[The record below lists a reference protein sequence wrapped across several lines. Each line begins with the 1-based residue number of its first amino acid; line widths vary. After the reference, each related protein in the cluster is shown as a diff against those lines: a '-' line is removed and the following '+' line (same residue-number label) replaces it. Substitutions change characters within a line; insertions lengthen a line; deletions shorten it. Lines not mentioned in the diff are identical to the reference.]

1 MFESDV
7 KFADNLK
14 DSVSSRREA
23 FAEKKAL
30 TANLILGSTS
40 PSGAS
45 SRSPSTAAG
54 SSQASSRPTSTTS
67 TPRIGTPPSVA
78 SHCIVEVERCG
89 CCTID
94 DFWKIYDSFR
104 LMDKRGCG
112 SVRRCD
118 FYEASTEHVT
128 LEMRRA
134 ITRGDLHERFRS
146 SPAEL
151 KLEELL
157 HRIWPNAT
165 DDDRKKMVNWT
176 KLRDASTVLSDSSF
190 KATREDL
197 KRIFDLL
204 DADGSQ
210 TLSMGELVRARI
222 ITKRESQNLLAKWY
236 KAFSKHYESPSSKG
250 KGESLG
256 LDFNEFCMISKDHL
270 YEKFVSQKEETW
282 KDSCRSAYKASR
294 AATAKMIADREGRQ
308 LPSEEVSPQKTG
320 LKRAGLAVVSVSMFT
335 KHPNVV
341 MAC

>member
-1 MFESDV
+1 MGSMEPNTTFPDGRRFALLQERKRGAFIGTLIVGTHDLSPRIARSD
-7 KFADNLK
+7 
-14 DSVSSRREA
+14 
-23 FAEKKAL
+23 
-30 TANLILGSTS
+30 T
-40 PSGAS
+40 
-45 SRSPSTAAG
+45 G
-54 SSQASSRPTSTTS
+54 SSS
-67 TPRIGTPPSVA
+67 TPSSTNNSRTGTPSSVA
-78 SHCIVEVERCG
+78 SHGSSDVERCS

-94 DFWKIYDSFR
+94 DFWMVYDSFR
-104 LMDKRGCG
+104 LMDKRECG

-118 FYEASTEHVT
+118 FYEASTEYVT
-128 LEMRRA
+128 LEMRRT
-134 ITRGDLHERFRS
+134 ITKGNLHERFRS

-190 KATREDL
+190 KATREEL

-250 KGESLG
+250 KGDSLG